1 MSIVVDDPGSD
12 GGLAA
17 PAGVEASEE
26 KSLEVEVKFY
36 LEDLDEIRNRLM
48 AVGAEPVS
56 PRVYERNVRFDT
68 PDQALLQRQ
77 QLLRLRQDA
86 RVRLTFKGLAAE
98 DATSEAKVREE
109 IEVTVDDFERMAII
123 LRRLGFMPLQVYEK
137 YRETYHWHGVE
148 IVLDQMPFGH
158 FVELEGREAGLKD
171 VASALGLDWS
181 KRVLANY
188 LALMEMCRRSFDLP
202 FADLTFENFVAHP
215 VDLARLL
222 PVCDLLEMGDV

>member
-1 MSIVVDDPGSD
+1 MSVIIDDPPPDPNLRASVG
-12 GGLAA
+12 AA
-17 PAGVEASEE
+17 AGEE
-26 KSLEVEVKFY
+26 KLLEVEVKFF
-36 LEDLDEIRNRLM
+36 LEDLDEIRNRLG
-48 AVGAEPVS
+48 AVAATPVS

-77 QLLRLRQDA
+77 QLLRLRQDK
-86 RVRLTFKGLAAE
+86 RVRLTFKGVADE
-98 DATSEAKVREE
+98 DTTSEAKVREE
-109 IEVTVDDFERMAII
+109 IEVAVDDFDRMAII
-123 LRRLGFMPLQVYEK
+123 LRRLGFLPLQVYEK
-137 YRETYHWHGVE
+137 YRETYHWRGVE

-158 FVELEGREAGLKD
+158 FVELEGREDDLKA

-202 FADLTFENFVAHP
+202 FADLTFDNFEAHP

-222 PVCDLLEMGDV
+222 PVCDLLEMGGE